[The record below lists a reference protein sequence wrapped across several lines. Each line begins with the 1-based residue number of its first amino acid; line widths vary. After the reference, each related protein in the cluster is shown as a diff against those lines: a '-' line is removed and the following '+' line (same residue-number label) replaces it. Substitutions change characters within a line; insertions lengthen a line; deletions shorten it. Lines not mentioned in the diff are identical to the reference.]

1 MGLLSAPEQDDEK
14 SEPKTRRSGR
24 RAGGRSV
31 LALTITLLL
40 AIVLLPGYLLVTA
53 IGVFI
58 HEERRVRGRWY
69 LIWGA
74 ASFLVGLIAAGGTT
88 GWAGWNLAQVGL
100 LFSRFLPDPNQM
112 PATALT
118 VAAGFA
124 GQPLTSVLAQLV
136 ASAPLA
142 FLTTA
147 AIVRYRRLAREQR
160 GQIEG
165 ETHSNQ
171 RPVGVLDRARNDR
184 ERKKIAAGHY
194 LTNWPPNSVD
204 EHDPGAG
211 IEAGATPAMQE
222 EQQ

>member
-1 MGLLSAPEQDDEK
+1 MGLFSTPEQDDEK
-14 SEPKTRRSGR
+14 SDPKPR
-24 RAGGRSV
+24 RAGGKAV
-31 LALTITLLL
+31 LALTILLL
-40 AIVLLPGYLLVTA
+40 SAIVLLPGYLLVT
-53 IGVFI
+53 VVSVLI

-69 LIWGA
+69 LIWAGL
-74 ASFLVGLIAAGGTT
+74 SLVIGLIAAGGTT

-100 LFSRFLPDPNQM
+100 VFSRFLPDPTQT

-124 GQPLTSVLAQLV
+124 GHLVASVLAQLV

-147 AIVRYRRLAREQR
+147 VIVRYRRLAREQR

-165 ETHSNQ
+165 PTHSNQ
-171 RPVGVLDRARNDR
+171 RPVGMLDRARNDR

-194 LTNWPPNSVD
+194 LTDWPPAPGD
-204 EHDPGAG
+204 EHDPGT
-211 IEAGATPAMQE
+211 ATDAATQE
-222 EQQ
+222 EQQQ